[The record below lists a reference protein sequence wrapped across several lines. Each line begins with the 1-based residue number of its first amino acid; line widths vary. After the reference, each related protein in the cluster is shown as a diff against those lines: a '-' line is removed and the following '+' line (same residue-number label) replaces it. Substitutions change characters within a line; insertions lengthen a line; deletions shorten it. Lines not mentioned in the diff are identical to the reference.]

1 MRVLTVMDAKEWR
14 GKESPRNVELHL
26 TSNGTLEVFTTMG
39 SHLRSIKLSCMSAV
53 NVKLG
58 ANKKRNTMLIHV
70 PQEYDLVSDRC
81 LWDLVSEWCLWDL
94 VSARW
99 FW

>member
-1 MRVLTVMDAKEWR
+1 MRVLSVMDAKEWR

-53 NVKLG
+53 NVKLS

-81 LWDLVSEWCLWDL
+81 LWDLVS
-94 VSARW
+94 ARW